1 MYEKVLIKK
10 RRELH
15 YRIDLKAFM
24 ACCEANYFRVLGL
37 FPNLQ
42 SVDERRIG
50 LSLGAEVE
58 TVLTVLERTSY
69 TTLLSIAQR
78 QIGTAKAAD
87 TRSER
92 TDKPVT
98 VRWFKPPMLTVR
110 LYHDAQVAEV
120 ITYGSNRGVRPKNVY
135 PNQKMF
141 QADEKRQWNNFLE
154 EWLVLC
160 RQHGYAVGEPVPV
173 LDTSC
178 E

>member
-1 MYEKVLIKK
+1 M
-10 RRELH
+10 R

-24 ACCEANYFRVLGL
+24 ACCEGNYFRLLGL

-50 LSLGAEVE
+50 LSLGAEAEV
-58 TVLTVLERTSY
+58 VLTVLERTSY

-78 QIGTAKAAD
+78 QIGTVEPPD

-92 TDKPVT
+92 TDKSVT
-98 VRWFKPPMLTVR
+98 VRCFKPPVLTVR
-110 LYHDAQVAEV
+110 LYHDAQIAEV
-120 ITYGSNRGVRPKNVY
+120 ITYGSNRGVRPKNTY
-135 PNQKMF
+135 PNQQMF
-141 QADEKRQWNNFLE
+141 QPDEKRQWNNFLE

-160 RQHGYAVGEPVPV
+160 RKHGYAVAEPVPL
-173 LDTSC
+173 LDATC

>member
-1 MYEKVLIKK
+1 M
-10 RRELH
+10 R

-24 ACCEANYFRVLGL
+24 ACCEANYFRLLGL

-58 TVLTVLERTSY
+58 TVLTVLERTPY

-78 QIGTAKAAD
+78 YTGAAEAPD

-92 TDKPVT
+92 TDKSVT

-110 LYHDAQVAEV
+110 LYHDAQIAEV
-120 ITYGSNRGVRPKNVY
+120 ITYGSNRGVRPKNAY
-135 PNQKMF
+135 PNQQMF
-141 QADEKRQWNNFLE
+141 QPDEKRQWNNFLE

-160 RQHGYAVGEPVPV
+160 RQHGYAVAEPVPL
-173 LDTSC
+173 LDTTC